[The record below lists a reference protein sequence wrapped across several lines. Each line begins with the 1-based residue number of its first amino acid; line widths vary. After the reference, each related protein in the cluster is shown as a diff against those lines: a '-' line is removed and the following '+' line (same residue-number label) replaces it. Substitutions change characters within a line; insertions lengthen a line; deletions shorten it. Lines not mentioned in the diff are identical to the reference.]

1 MNPRNLGRV
10 LELIG
15 GACSQLATLRGEDIP
30 PIRCLVVS
38 KKSLLPSKRMEV
50 IMPDYEKRSEQ
61 EQRECFKREVERMR
75 SFRRWE
81 DVLRDLGIKRT

>member
-1 MNPRNLGRV
+1 
-10 LELIG
+10 
-15 GACSQLATLRGEDIP
+15 
-30 PIRCLVVS
+30 VVS